1 MNERTRRIWAATE
14 ARTIGRGGIT
24 IVPRATGLAR
34 TVIYSGLYELEH
46 PGEVPP
52 DRIRK
57 AGGGRKNTTAHNPDF
72 PRRLESLVEPLV
84 RGDPESPLRWTAKAS
99 GCWPKN

>member
-24 IVPRATGLAR
+24 IVSRAAGLAR

-46 PGEVPP
+46 PGEAPLAGFGRP
-52 DRIRK
+52 GEAEKTRRSIIRIFPGGWK
-57 AGGGRKNTTAHNPDF
+57 A
-72 PRRLESLVEPLV
+72 
-84 RGDPESPLRWTAKAS
+84 
-99 GCWPKN
+99 